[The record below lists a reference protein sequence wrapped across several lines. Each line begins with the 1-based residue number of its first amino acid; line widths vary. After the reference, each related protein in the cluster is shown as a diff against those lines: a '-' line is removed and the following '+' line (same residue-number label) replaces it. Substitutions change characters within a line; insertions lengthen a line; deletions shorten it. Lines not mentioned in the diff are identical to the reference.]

1 MPCSKRE
8 IVFGDMAKPHSASKS
23 AILPVVRRH
32 HFRSVIG
39 SPAMSCRRRY
49 SMVEIISGVF
59 FPSERVRHPVV
70 AVEQLLTATG
80 YCMSIQIEQVRQKG
94 VTAAAKFDGFQTGVK
109 APLLLVQE
117 AVEQQDRSFHFI
129 G

>member
-1 MPCSKRE
+1 M
-8 IVFGDMAKPHSASKS
+8 I
-23 AILPVVRRH
+23 
-32 HFRSVIG
+32 
-39 SPAMSCRRRY
+39 
-49 SMVEIISGVF
+49 EIISGVF
-59 FPSERVRHPVV
+59 FPWNASATLSAGSAGSDV

-80 YCMSIQIEQVRQKG
+80 YGMSIQIEQVRQKG
-94 VTAAAKFDGFQTGVK
+94 VTASGKFDGFQSGLN